1 MKPKIYLETSVIS
14 HLTAKLSRDVITLGH
29 QQMTQ
34 TWWQLRRTA
43 FDLYTSRLVKTEA
56 SKGDVQAATKRLA
69 VLQEIPVLENDNEIT
84 RLANLL
90 IGQKI
95 LPTKA
100 ADDAIHV
107 AIATVHQMDYLLT
120 WNCRH
125 LANAE
130 IQKEISKV
138 CTQLGYN
145 MPIICTPEEL
155 MGK

>member
-1 MKPKIYLETSVIS
+1 
-14 HLTAKLSRDVITLGH
+14 
-29 QQMTQ
+29 MTQ

-43 FDLYTSRLVKTEA
+43 FDLYTSQLVKTEA
-56 SKGDVQAATKRLA
+56 RKGDVQAATKRLA
-69 VLQEIPVLENDNEIT
+69 VLQDIVVLPVNEEIIQLG
-84 RLANLL
+84 NLL
-90 IGQKI
+90 IRQKI

-100 ADDAIHV
+100 ADDGIHV

-130 IQKEISKV
+130 IQKEISNL

-145 MPIICTPEEL
+145 MPVICTPEEL